1 MVGGEAVRMAE
12 ADWVFEEGETTRA
25 GEGGLVFVFSCAV
38 FNLIRI
44 PKLRAQST

>member
-1 MVGGEAVRMAE
+1 VV
-12 ADWVFEEGETTRA
+12 W
-25 GEGGLVFVFSCAV
+25 LFVFSCAV